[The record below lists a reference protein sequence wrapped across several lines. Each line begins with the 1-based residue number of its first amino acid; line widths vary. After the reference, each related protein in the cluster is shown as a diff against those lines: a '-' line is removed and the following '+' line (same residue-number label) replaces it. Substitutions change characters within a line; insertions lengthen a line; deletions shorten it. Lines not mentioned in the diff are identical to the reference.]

1 VRENRRMRYVLIGLL
16 IVALGL
22 ITLDYRSGGDGP
34 LHAAGA
40 AVFGPVERG
49 VGYVTRP
56 VTSLFSAIGGHDGS
70 EIASLQRQNDQ
81 LRAQLSEAQAA
92 SAEDPQFKRLL
103 TLAGRGGYRIVAASV
118 VGAGGSYSDTITI
131 DAGSRDG
138 IKATD
143 TVLNGAGL
151 VGTVTQAS
159 ATTST
164 VLLAT
169 DASSVVGVRVAQGGQ
184 IGAVSGSGS
193 SMASNPT
200 LTLRVFDA
208 LATLRPGEQIVTLGS
223 IHDTPYVPGVPVG
236 TITSVIA
243 TTGTLTPTAKVRPFV
258 DFTRLGVVGVVV
270 VPPRTDPR
278 YSVLPPQPPPPPAP
292 KMLPSQVKVAP
303 PHGKKRH

>member
-1 VRENRRMRYVLIGLL
+1 VRENRRTRYVLIGLL

-40 AVFGPVERG
+40 EVFGPVERG

-56 VTSLFSAIGGHDGS
+56 VTSMFSSIGGHDSS
-70 EIASLQRQNDQ
+70 EIARLQRQNDQ
-81 LRAQLSEAQAA
+81 LRAQLSQAQAA
-92 SAEDPQFKRLL
+92 SASDPQFKRLL
-103 TLAGRGGYRIVAASV
+103 NLAGRGGYRVVAASV
-118 VGAGGSYSDTITI
+118 VGAGGSYSDTVTI

-138 IKATD
+138 IRVND

-159 ATTST
+159 STTST

-169 DASSVVGVRVAQGGQ
+169 DAGSVVGVRVAGGGQ

-193 SMASNPT
+193 SMAGNLT

-208 LATLRPGEQIVTLGS
+208 LAKLRPGEQIVTLGS
-223 IHDTPYVPGVPVG
+223 VHDTPYVPGVPVG
-236 TITSVIA
+236 TITTVIA

-258 DFTRLGVVGVVV
+258 DFSRLGVVGVVV

-278 YSVLPPQPPPPPAP
+278 YSVLPPQPPPPAP
-292 KMLPSQVKVAP
+292 KVPSQPKVAP

>member
-92 SAEDPQFKRLL
+92 STEESQFKRLL

-118 VGAGGSYSDTITI
+118 VGAGGSYSDTVTI

-169 DASSVVGVRVAQGGQ
+169 DASSVVGVRVAQGGE

-193 SMASNPT
+193 SMASNPA

-258 DFTRLGVVGVVV
+258 DFARLGVVGVVV